1 LNELKKF
8 ILDVEDR
15 RLSWTRIETDIKL
28 DHSAKQLR
36 PLSNYSEKKNSPVF
50 SLRPMYQSHGF
61 LVARPANMG

>member
-15 RLSWTRIETDIKL
+15 RLSWTRIEADIKL

-36 PLSNYSEKKNSPVF
+36 PLSNYSEKNRPVF

-61 LVARPANMG
+61 LVVRPANMG